1 MNETVLS
8 ERKFLMEVLNLS
20 LSATNRFASCYLDQ
34 SHEILPFF
42 HYRYNDTLED
52 EKRLTELSKRHFP
65 REEVAVHIESY
76 MERFSKSKAV
86 ENSLDKLK
94 QPNSVVV
101 IGGQQAGLL
110 TGPLYSIH
118 KIISIVKLAEQKE
131 RQLGV
136 PVVPVFWIAGEDHDF
151 QEVNH
156 VFINH
161 HQKVDKWTY
170 PEKVFQK
177 IMVSDIELKQDTCLT
192 WVKNLIEN
200 FGETKY
206 TKDLLAF
213 AEQQVKK
220 SSTFV
225 EFFANIVMELFKDY
239 GLLIVDS
246 GESGFRQ
253 LQKEFLTQQIQHH
266 DSITSFLLEQQAE
279 ISESGFP
286 ITIESHNQ
294 AANLFYYDKRLN
306 ERVLLDF
313 DPNLNRFV
321 GKGGVISFTKGELVD
336 IARQEPAKL
345 SNNVVTRP
353 LMQEWLFPTLAFI
366 AGPGEISYWAE
377 LKLVFEHFQLNLPPI
392 VPRLNITF
400 LDRSIETD
408 INELQLD
415 LHAIL
420 SRGTLEEKEAFLD
433 SIKDQ
438 EIVDLFSAVRTQLL
452 EQYGMIEEKANQI
465 DRSLLPLIQ
474 KNENYLLKQIGFME
488 KKIEDSVRLQHDVI
502 LNKFTR
508 IDFSLRPDGFPQER
522 VWNIF
527 NYLNL
532 YGLDLVESIMELP
545 FEFDGRHK
553 VIRI

>member
-1 MNETVLS
+1 
-8 ERKFLMEVLNLS
+8 MEVLNLS
-20 LSATNRFASCYLDQ
+20 LSATNRFASCYLEH
-34 SHEILPFF
+34 SNEILPFF
-42 HYRYNDTLED
+42 HYRFNDTLED
-52 EKRLTELSKRHFP
+52 EKRLNELSKRHFP
-65 REEVAVHIESY
+65 RDEVAAHIEGY
-76 MERFSKSKAV
+76 MERFSNSKPV
-86 ENSLDKLK
+86 KNSLDKLK

-101 IGGQQAGLL
+101 IGGQQAGIL

-161 HQKVDKWTY
+161 QQKVDKWTY

-177 IMVSDIELKQDTCLT
+177 IMVSDIELNQDVCLT

-206 TKDLLAF
+206 TKNLLAF

-225 EFFANIVMELFKDY
+225 EFFANIVMDLFKDY

-246 GESGFRQ
+246 GDSGIRQ
-253 LQKEFLTQQIQHH
+253 LQKEYLTQQIQQH
-266 DSITSFLLEQQAE
+266 DSITSFLLEQQAV
-279 ISESGFP
+279 IRESGFP
-286 ITIESHNQ
+286 ITIETHKQ

-306 ERVLLDF
+306 ERILLDF

-321 GKGGVISFTKGELVD
+321 GKGGVISFTKDELVD
-336 IARQEPAKL
+336 IALQDPAKL

-377 LKLVFEHFQLNLPPI
+377 LKLVFEHFQLKLPPI

-408 INELQLD
+408 VNELQLD
-415 LHAIL
+415 LHSIL
-420 SRGTLEEKEAFLD
+420 IRGTLEEKEAFLD
-433 SIKDQ
+433 SIKDK
-438 EIVDLFSAVRTQLL
+438 EIVDLFSAVKTQLL
-452 EQYGMIEEKANQI
+452 EQYGIIEEKANQI
-465 DRSLLPLIQ
+465 DRSLLPLIK

-532 YGLDLVESIMELP
+532 YGPELVNNIMDLP